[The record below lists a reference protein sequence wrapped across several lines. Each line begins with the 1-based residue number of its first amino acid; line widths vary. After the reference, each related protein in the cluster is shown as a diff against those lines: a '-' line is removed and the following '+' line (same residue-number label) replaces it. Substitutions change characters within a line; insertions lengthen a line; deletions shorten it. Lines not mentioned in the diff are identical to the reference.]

1 MILVEVEMVVM
12 VLMVTVMMGM
22 RGVVLAMTVKG
33 GRLVCCW

>member
-22 RGVVLAMTVKG
+22 RGVVKG